1 MHTCCLGFRSKGGG
15 IALRQGIAMAVP
27 ATGFQEHLNRAGTL
41 LQGLT
46 KVTAAAIASPDN
58 IAQSNGLPR
67 SFGANRSTQKAVVM
81 KDTNFGHVA
90 WIIANDD

>member
-1 MHTCCLGFRSKGGG
+1 
-15 IALRQGIAMAVP
+15 MAVP
-27 ATGFQEHLNRAGTL
+27 TTGFQEHLNRAGTL

-67 SFGANRSTQKAVVM
+67 
-81 KDTNFGHVA
+81 
-90 WIIANDD
+90 